1 MITIYS
7 EKKEVRNSAMP
18 LQKKNR
24 VDTESI
30 ISDSLIK
37 MRELI
42 KNDLRSVEK
51 IGWRKEEKQKNKKP
65 KVAFVCVHNSC
76 RSQIAECLGKL
87 LATDVFDSYSAG
99 TEPKSKINSDAVR
112 IIKEM
117 YGLDMEKTQYSK
129 TIGEIPQPD
138 VAIFMGCNVK
148 CPIFPSQ
155 YSEN

>member
-1 MITIYS
+1 M
-7 EKKEVRNSAMP
+7 
-18 LQKKNR
+18 
-24 VDTESI
+24 
-30 ISDSLIK
+30 
-37 MRELI
+37 
-42 KNDLRSVEK
+42 
-51 IGWRKEEKQKNKKP
+51 KEEKQKNKKP

-155 YSEN
+155 YSENWGLDDPTGKSDEKFREVIAETEEKIKRLKDTLKNFK

>member
-1 MITIYS
+1 M
-7 EKKEVRNSAMP
+7 
-18 LQKKNR
+18 
-24 VDTESI
+24 
-30 ISDSLIK
+30 
-37 MRELI
+37 
-42 KNDLRSVEK
+42 
-51 IGWRKEEKQKNKKP
+51 KEEKQKNKKP

-76 RSQIAECLGKL
+76 RSQIAESLGKL
-87 LATDVFDSYSAG
+87 FASDVFESYSAG

-148 CPIFPSQ
+148 CPILPSQ
-155 YSEN
+155 YSENWGLVDPTAKSDEKFREVIAETEVKIKRVKDTLKNFK